1 VNDSA
6 TPLLSA
12 RAALALFAVGACGG
26 LIGDAAH
33 VQAGATTY
41 LSDAVP
47 FVWES
52 ALWFPLAVGLATV
65 ATGQLRL
72 MLGPVRP
79 PPGLASN
86 SDRLREGVA
95 GIAVVLAIYAL
106 TAVLADEPEGPAT
119 TLVVMVAVLCA
130 LRFGPG
136 VPALICAAAAAI
148 LGPIAEIL
156 LVEAGAAEYGPSCD
170 GLLGVALWL
179 PALYFAFGA
188 VVARLTELLMLPPAP
203 AAPD

>member
-1 VNDSA
+1 MVA
-6 TPLLSA
+6 ALSV
-12 RAALALFAVGACGG
+12 RAALALFVVGAIGG

-52 ALWFPLAVGLATV
+52 ALWFPVAVGLATV

-79 PPGLASN
+79 LPGIAGD
-86 SDRLREGVA
+86 SDRLREAAA
-95 GIAVVLAIYAL
+95 GIATVLAIYAL

-119 TLVVMVAVLCA
+119 ILVVMAAVLCL
-130 LRFGPG
+130 LRFGSG
-136 VPALICAAAAAI
+136 IPAFVCAVAAAV
-148 LGPIAEIL
+148 LGPLAEIL
-156 LVEAGAAEYGPSCD
+156 LVEAGVAEYGPSCD
-170 GLLGVALWL
+170 GLFGVALWL

-188 VVARLTELLMLPPAP
+188 VVSRLTELLMAP
-203 AAPD
+203 AALPGPD